1 METMSGPKC
10 VIRKVRSVRHP
21 QVALLGVLDLL
32 DGGGGDDRVAG
43 WEDAVQGAVRPAAG
57 LGARVHTDLADDE
70 AHAGA
75 GEASRRGGRAPVSI
89 EADLAREL
97 GRLSDRDRALRV

>member
-1 METMSGPKC
+1 MGVDGDDERAEMRDSEGPQ
-10 VIRKVRSVRHP
+10 RLGHP

-75 GEASRRGGRAPVSI
+75 GEASRREVGACQYRG
-89 EADLAREL
+89 
-97 GRLSDRDRALRV
+97 

>member
-32 DGGGGDDRVAG
+32 DGGGGDDRGAG

-75 GEASRRGGRAPVSI
+75 GEASRRGSGACQYR
-89 EADLAREL
+89 
-97 GRLSDRDRALRV
+97 G

>member
-75 GEASRRGGRAPVSI
+75 GEASRRGVGRVSVS
-89 EADLAREL
+89 
-97 GRLSDRDRALRV
+97 RLTLRGSWAACPTVIGPFV

>member
-1 METMSGPKC
+1 MRVNRDDERAKLLHAALPQRLG
-10 VIRKVRSVRHP
+10 HP

-75 GEASRRGGRAPVSI
+75 GEASRREVGACQYRG
-89 EADLAREL
+89 
-97 GRLSDRDRALRV
+97 